1 MTVLKCKMCG
11 GDIELSENK
20 TFGTCEYCGC
30 TMTLPKINDDQKAAI
45 YNRGNHFRR
54 IGEYDKA
61 LAVYERIVSEDNTD
75 AEAHWCC
82 ALSRFGIEYVEDPST
97 YEWFPTCH
105 RLSFD
110 SFLEDVDYLAAL
122 EYSDG
127 ITRRQY
133 QKDALKIAEVQRGI
147 LAVSQKEE
155 PFDVFICYKESDEN
169 NNRTI
174 DSTLAQDIYYQLT
187 DKGYKVFFSRIT
199 LEDKVGTE
207 YEPYIFAALNSAK
220 VMVVV
225 GTKPEYLNAVWVKN
239 EWSRFLQLM
248 KKDRS
253 KVIIPC
259 YRDMDPYDLPEQ
271 LSVLQSYDMAKIG
284 FIQDLLRGISKIVGK
299 NQKETKPTVSVVQQ
313 AGPNVTALLDRG
325 YLSLEDG
332 DWNSARKFFD
342 EALNMNARSG
352 EAYLGL
358 AMADI
363 NAKDR
368 KEFGEYLKNNDIQNR
383 NFDRAK
389 RFADDSLSNQISEW
403 EEAREKAE
411 LAEKLRIEEEKRAAE
426 ENKIKAIYNEAISIM
441 DRAESSTDFLVSAK
455 KFESI
460 LEHEDSF
467 EKAKECREQAEIYK
481 RKEEEARKKAIYD
494 EATSIMARAK
504 SPALFLEAS
513 KKFGFIKE
521 YNDSAQKAKECRE
534 QARILDE
541 AKKAEE
547 ERLRQEK
554 EKKEQIITD
563 LERRIKELDDSAVQG
578 EGSEIKQR
586 IKEKEDYLKTLGIF
600 KKKEKEA
607 VRKEIEELEEKL
619 NHKRKKLVNELSPV
633 IGIKGLDGKVGDTV
647 LFGNSLSESGLK
659 IEWIILAEKD
669 GQKLLITKKDVGKRP
684 YHDSKTSVT
693 WETCSLRKWLN
704 YDFLNTAFYY
714 LEKTMIQETEV
725 QAQQNPKYDT
735 YPGRDT
741 KDNIFLLSIKEA
753 KEYFKTDKDRASGDW
768 WWLRTPGNKS
778 NFATLVSSDGSVLEY
793 GINVNLGNSV
803 IRPALWV
810 RVK

>member
-1 MTVLKCKMCG
+1 MVVLKCKMCG
-11 GDIELSENK
+11 GDIELSEDK

-284 FIQDLLRGISKIVGK
+284 FVQDLLRGISKIVGK
-299 NQKETKPTVSVVQQ
+299 NQGETKPTVSVVQQ

-325 YLSLEDG
+325 YLSLEDREW
-332 DWNSARKFFD
+332 DKARKFFD

-389 RFADDSLSNQISEW
+389 RFADDSLSNQITEW
-403 EEAREKAE
+403 EEAREKAQ
-411 LAEKLRIEEEKRAAE
+411 LAEKLRMEEEKRAAE
-426 ENKIKAIYNEAISIM
+426 EMKIKTIYNEATSIM
-441 DRAESSTDFLVSAK
+441 DRAKSSSDYLVSAK

-481 RKEEEARKKAIYD
+481 RKEEEARRKAIYD
-494 EATSIMARAK
+494 DATLIMARAK
-504 SPALFLEAS
+504 SPAVFLEAS
-513 KKFGFIKE
+513 KKFEFIKD
-521 YNDSAQKAKECRE
+521 YNDSAEKAKECRE
-534 QARILDE
+534 QARVLDE

-554 EKKEQIITD
+554 EKKELIIAD
-563 LERRIKELDDSAVQG
+563 LERKIRELDDSAVQG
-578 EGSEIKQR
+578 EGSDIKKQ
-586 IKEKEDYLKTLGIF
+586 IKEKEQYLKKLGIF
-600 KKKEKEA
+600 KGKEKEA
-607 VRKEIEELEEKL
+607 VRKEIEALKGKLEQKKKQLIDEL
-619 NHKRKKLVNELSPV
+619 NPI
-633 IGIKGLDGKVGDTV
+633 IGIKGLDGKVGDSV
-647 LFGNSLSESGLK
+647 LFGNSLTDPGTK
-659 IEWIILAEKD
+659 IEWIILAEKGD
-669 GQKLLITKKDVGKRP
+669 KKLLITKKGIAQRP
-684 YHDSKTSVT
+684 YHSTQGTVT

-704 YDFLNTAFYY
+704 EEF
-714 LEKTMIQETEV
+714 LEKGFYDLERSMIQETAV
-725 QAQQNPKYDT
+725 KAHPNPNNKTNPGKDT
-735 YPGRDT
+735 QD
-741 KDNIFLLSIKEA
+741 IVFLLSITEA
-753 KEYFKTDKDRASGDW
+753 KEYFKTDKERSSGDW
-768 WWLRTPGNKS
+768 WWLRSPGIDS
-778 NFATLVSSDGSVLEY
+778 NYAVRVDPVGSVRESGNLVSY
-793 GINVNLGNSV
+793 GNSV
-803 IRPALWV
+803 VRPALWV
-810 RVK
+810 KTK